1 MDHGCFIISQLRSPH
16 DWPCSWLSS
25 MHLFCN
31 AVTAA
36 QETQRALSS
45 LKELRSELAS
55 SIMLEMNVQPGILA
69 AMCLLVM
76 V

>member
-1 MDHGCFIISQLRSPH
+1 MGHGRFITSQLRSPR
-16 DWPCSWLSS
+16 DWPGSWLSS

-36 QETQRALSS
+36 QETQRALSW
-45 LKELRSELAS
+45 LEELRSELAS
-55 SIMLEMNVQPGILA
+55 STMLEMNVQPGILA